1 MIKRSHCLI
10 LALAVIALTH
20 LYCAGAPQLASA
32 HRTVVVEL
40 FTAEGC
46 SSCPP
51 ADELLGRLSK
61 QTFPDGLE
69 VIPLGLHVDYWNA
82 QGWRDRFSSADY
94 TERQERYAQRFH
106 LPDVYTPQMVI
117 EGSVAVTGN
126 DVPAVLH
133 AVSEAAQRPQLT
145 EVQLSTSEGGLKVTV
160 KSGQSNAA
168 TVMLAL
174 TEDNVTSK
182 VNAGENSGRELHHSA
197 VVRKLQTLGRLREG
211 NFETAVR
218 LSIAKDWKREDMRV
232 VVFVQ
237 DSSRGE
243 ISGAATTGFPLP

>member
-1 MIKRSHCLI
+1 MLKRVHCFI
-10 LALAVIALTH
+10 LALAVIAPTH
-20 LYCAGAPQLASA
+20 LYCDGATQPASSRRA
-32 HRTVVVEL
+32 VVVEL

-69 VIPLGLHVDYWNA
+69 VVPLGLHVDYWNA
-82 QGWRDRFSSADY
+82 QGWKDRFSSADY
-94 TERQERYAQRFH
+94 TQRQERYAQRFH
-106 LPDVYTPQMVI
+106 LPDLYTPQMVI

-126 DVPAVLH
+126 DVPAVLR
-133 AVSEAAQRPQLT
+133 AVSAAAQRPQLA
-145 EVQLSTSEGGLKVTV
+145 EVQLSTSEGRLKVTV

-174 TEDNVTSK
+174 TEDNVISK
-182 VNAGENSGRELHHSA
+182 VSAGENSGRELHHSA

-211 NFETAVR
+211 KFETSVR
-218 LSIAKDWKREDMRV
+218 LTIAKDCKREDTHV

-237 DSSRGE
+237 NSSNGE
-243 ISGAATTGFPLP
+243 ISGAATTAFPLL